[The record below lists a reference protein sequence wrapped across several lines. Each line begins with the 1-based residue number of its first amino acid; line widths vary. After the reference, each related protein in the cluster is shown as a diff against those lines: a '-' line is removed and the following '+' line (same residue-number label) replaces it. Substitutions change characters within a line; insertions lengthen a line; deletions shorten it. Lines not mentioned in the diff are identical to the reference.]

1 MNQQHILLVAVLGL
15 AFSPLI
21 ARGADASQSAL
32 AAEPDDSG
40 GNSTFKRKVDQ
51 VAHESKGSVRAY
63 MHKLFDLAL
72 VER

>member
-40 GNSTFKRKVDQ
+40 GNSQ
-51 VAHESKGSVRAY
+51 PSKEKWIKSLTNQKGQSVHICINY
-63 MHKLFDLAL
+63 LTWHW
-72 VER
+72 